1 MLAIGRGYISTDLIR
16 ELFGLPEDAYIM
28 KVEVERGG
36 LIFHMVS
43 KHEVEGKL
51 ARASNIEDLRIFRLR
66 DEDIENYHNS
76 HSKKGVEDSADNQGE
91 NHDS

>member
-1 MLAIGRGYISTDLIR
+1 MLAIGRGYIGIELIR

-36 LIFHMVS
+36 LVFHMVS
-43 KHEVEGKL
+43 KNEVEGKL
-51 ARASNIEDLRIFRLR
+51 ARTNNIEDLRIFRLR

-76 HSKKGVEDSADNQGE
+76 HTKKGVNSAKEQGE